1 MRALLVVNPAATAT
15 TARTRDVL
23 TGALDSELK
32 MERVTTQYSGH
43 AVQLARQAVADGMD
57 LVIALGGDG
66 TANEIVNGLL
76 ANGPQA
82 GLPDLAV
89 VPGGSTNVF
98 ARTLGITN
106 EPVEATGVL
115 LEALR
120 HGRRRV
126 VNLGRADET
135 YFTFCAGLGL
145 DAEVVSLVERHRAR
159 GRRSTH
165 GLYVRCAVRHF
176 LTGTDRRTP
185 ALTLRMPGVEDRP
198 GLFLGIVSN
207 SSPWTYLGRRPVRPS
222 PRASLDTGLDLFA
235 ADRLGTAMTLRHIA
249 QMLAGSRPPHGR
261 HLVALHDRERFVM
274 VADRPVAFQV
284 DGDYAGDRSRVEF
297 SSVPRALRVVA

>member
-23 TGALDSELK
+23 TGALESEVK
-32 MERVTTQYSGH
+32 VERVTTQRSGH
-43 AVQLARQAVADGMD
+43 AVELARQAVAERLD

-66 TANEIVNGLL
+66 TVNEIVNGLL
-76 ANGPQA
+76 ANGPTA

-98 ARTLGITN
+98 ARTLGVPN
-106 EPVEATGVL
+106 EPVEATGLL

-120 HGRRRV
+120 RDRRRV
-126 VNLGRADET
+126 INLGRANET

-145 DAEVVSLVERHRAR
+145 DAEVISLVERHRAR
-159 GRRSTH
+159 GRRATH

-176 LTGTDRRTP
+176 LTGTDRRNA
-185 ALTLRMPGVEDRP
+185 ALTLRMPGAEDRR

-207 SSPWTYLGRRPVRPS
+207 SSPWTYLGRRPVKPS
-222 PRASLDTGLDLFA
+222 PRANLDTGLDLFA
-235 ADRLGTAMTLRHIA
+235 ADRLGTVMTLRHIA
-249 QMLAGSRPPHGR
+249 QMLAGWRPPRGR
-261 HLVALHDRERFVM
+261 HLVALHDQKGFAM
-274 VADRPVAFQV
+274 IADRPVAFQV
-284 DGDYAGDRSRVEF
+284 DGDYAGERTRVEF
-297 SSVPRALRVVA
+297 GSVPRALRVIA

>member
-23 TGALDSELK
+23 TGALESEVK
-32 MERVTTQYSGH
+32 VERVTTQRSGH
-43 AVQLARQAVADGMD
+43 AVELARQAVAERLD

-66 TANEIVNGLL
+66 TVNEIVNGLL
-76 ANGPQA
+76 ANGPTA

-98 ARTLGITN
+98 ARTLGVPN
-106 EPVEATGVL
+106 EPVEATGLL

-120 HGRRRV
+120 RGRRRV
-126 VNLGRADET
+126 INLGRANET

-145 DAEVVSLVERHRAR
+145 DAEVISLVERHRAR
-159 GRRSTH
+159 GRRATH

-176 LTGTDRRTP
+176 LTGTDRRNA
-185 ALTLRMPGVEDRP
+185 ALTLRMPGAEDRR

-222 PRASLDTGLDLFA
+222 PRANFDTGLDLFA
-235 ADRLGTAMTLRHIA
+235 ADRLGTVMTLRHIA
-249 QMLAGSRPPHGR
+249 QMLAGWRPPRGR
-261 HLVALHDRERFVM
+261 HLVARHDQKRFAM
-274 VADRPVAFQV
+274 IADRPVAFQV
-284 DGDYAGDRSRVEF
+284 DGDYAGERTRVEF
-297 SSVPRALRVVA
+297 GSVPRALRVIA

>member
-23 TGALDSELK
+23 TGALESEVK
-32 MERVTTQYSGH
+32 VERVTTQRSGH
-43 AVQLARQAVADGMD
+43 AVELARQAVAERLD

-66 TANEIVNGLL
+66 TVNEIVNGLL
-76 ANGPQA
+76 ANGPTA

-98 ARTLGITN
+98 ARTLGVPN
-106 EPVEATGVL
+106 EPVEATGLL

-120 HGRRRV
+120 RGRRRV
-126 VNLGRADET
+126 INLGRANET

-145 DAEVVSLVERHRAR
+145 DAEVISLVERHRVR

-176 LTGTDRRTP
+176 LTGTDRRNA
-185 ALTLRMPGVEDRP
+185 ALTLRMPGVEDRR

-222 PRASLDTGLDLFA
+222 PRANLDTGLDLFA
-235 ADRLGTAMTLRHIA
+235 ADRLGTVMTLRHIA
-249 QMLAGSRPPHGR
+249 QMLAGWRPPRGR
-261 HLVALHDRERFVM
+261 HLVALHDQKGFAM
-274 VADRPVAFQV
+274 IADRPVAFQV
-284 DGDYAGDRSRVEF
+284 DGDYAGERTRVEF
-297 SSVPRALRVVA
+297 GSVPRALRVIA

>member
-1 MRALLVVNPAATAT
+1 MVNPAATAT

-23 TGALDSELK
+23 TGALESEVK
-32 MERVTTQYSGH
+32 VERVTTQRSGH
-43 AVQLARQAVADGMD
+43 AVELARQAVAERLD

-66 TANEIVNGLL
+66 TVNEIVNGLL
-76 ANGPQA
+76 ANGPTA

-98 ARTLGITN
+98 ARTLGVPN
-106 EPVEATGVL
+106 EPVEATGLL

-120 HGRRRV
+120 RGRRRV
-126 VNLGRADET
+126 INLGRANET

-145 DAEVVSLVERHRAR
+145 DAEVISLVERHRAR
-159 GRRSTH
+159 GRRATH

-176 LTGTDRRTP
+176 LTGTDRRNA
-185 ALTLRMPGVEDRP
+185 ALTLRMPGAEDRR

-222 PRASLDTGLDLFA
+222 PRANFDTGLDLFA
-235 ADRLGTAMTLRHIA
+235 ADRLGTVMTLRHIA
-249 QMLAGSRPPHGR
+249 QMLAGWRPPRGR
-261 HLVALHDRERFVM
+261 HLVARHDQKRFAM
-274 VADRPVAFQV
+274 IADRPVAFQV
-284 DGDYAGDRSRVEF
+284 DGDYAGERTRVEF
-297 SSVPRALRVVA
+297 GSVPRALRVIA